1 MSSYSDANYHRSMIF
16 QNQIRM
22 NYIQT
27 LNPKPQNFLLN
38 LNRRRIICLI
48 LILLIIYLKL
58 LIEAWKMLNEISSKD
73 EYLHQQWLFEQEKI
87 VNQKKNLQEFLN
99 NLKSSSN
106 ESTKPCKKCFDSISK
121 FYSKAIVNIYEKNQ
135 NIKEEYNR
143 IVLPLQY
150 LSSLLCLINNFL
162 IQIIFKKCWKFS
174 FLSNILL
181 ILCLCIYAELF
192 LPNEP
197 NISYTLFIAWS
208 IVIFTIYLLTKVFST
223 LLIIEHYQLMNLQNN
238 NQ

>member
-48 LILLIIYLKL
+48 LILLIIHLKL

-106 ESTKPCKKCFDSISK
+106 ESAKPCKKCFDSISK
-121 FYSKAIVNIYEKNQ
+121 FYSKAISEPGYKMIEINIELVDD
-135 NIKEEYNR
+135 NR
-143 IVLPLQY
+143 IVEAITFIDEATSEENFIPPKEYVQTIVNGAKAHKFPQNY
-150 LSSLLCLINNFL
+150 INYIISILN
-162 IQIIFKKCWKFS
+162 IQ
-174 FLSNILL
+174 
-181 ILCLCIYAELF
+181 E
-192 LPNEP
+192 
-197 NISYTLFIAWS
+197 
-208 IVIFTIYLLTKVFST
+208 
-223 LLIIEHYQLMNLQNN
+223 Q
-238 NQ
+238 

>member
-48 LILLIIYLKL
+48 LILLIIHLKL

-106 ESTKPCKKCFDSISK
+106 ESAKPCKKCFDSISK

-181 ILCLCIYAELF
+181 ILCLWVFPPASSHHLQKSFQIPFYWFHLVE
-192 LPNEP
+192 
-197 NISYTLFIAWS
+197 
-208 IVIFTIYLLTKVFST
+208 IFALIIFCSAFST
-223 LLIIEHYQLMNLQNN
+223 IS
-238 NQ
+238 